1 MPDLPKIQYLKKGWR
16 KVVVHVIVVFL
27 KIYCS
32 TIRIKLSDDAK
43 KLLTMLDSSTIFAFW
58 HNKLFISCAMS
69 KLLPRTIP
77 IYGLVS
83 PSKDGAVLS
92 YLFHKFGIMSVRG
105 SSKRRGLSAISKM
118 AEILSKKAFV
128 AITPDGPRGPLYK
141 MKNGLAMTFKK
152 SGCDVI
158 LVHIRYSISIKLP
171 TWDKFEVPLPF
182 TKAFLHAENFRANE
196 FEKLDVAETTAVLE
210 DHLKNQNF

>member
-1 MPDLPKIQYLKKGWR
+1 
-16 KVVVHVIVVFL
+16 
-27 KIYCS
+27 
-32 TIRIKLSDDAK
+32 
-43 KLLTMLDSSTIFAFW
+43 
-58 HNKLFISCAMS
+58 
-69 KLLPRTIP
+69 
-77 IYGLVS
+77 
-83 PSKDGAVLS
+83 
-92 YLFHKFGIMSVRG
+92 
-105 SSKRRGLSAISKM
+105 
-118 AEILSKKAFV
+118 
-128 AITPDGPRGPLYK
+128 

-196 FEKLDVAETTAVLE
+196 FEKFDVAETTAVLE